1 MKILVIG
8 GTGFMGPSTA
18 AQLRQAG
25 HSVTVFHRGKTNPP
39 HGTEQI
45 VTEQIITE
53 QIIGD
58 RQQLGEYRGAFARG
72 QFDVVIDFILSS
84 ERQARMLMETFRG
97 ITRQVVAL
105 SSMDVYRA
113 WGVFYGLEPGDLQ
126 AMPVD
131 ENSALRTGP
140 AYPPAAF
147 EKVRTIYPWVDD
159 AYDLDKVPLERI
171 ILGDPEL
178 PGTVLRLPMV
188 YGPGDYLHRFHSFLK
203 RMDDGRPYILLAD
216 DVAAMHTPRGYVEN
230 VAAGIALAATFD
242 RAAGQI
248 YNLGEVECYSELEWA
263 QKIAAST
270 GWGGEFRVLPHDKT
284 PPHLYWPGNTAQHL
298 VVSSEKIRREL
309 GYREPV
315 AQEEAIRRTIE
326 WERAHPP
333 EAIGIPFNYEAEDA
347 ALTDMKASA

>member
-1 MKILVIG
+1 MRILIIG

-18 AQLRQAG
+18 ALLRQAG
-25 HSVTVFHRGKTNPP
+25 HNVTVFHRGKTDPA
-39 HGTEQI
+39 HGM
-45 VTEQIITE
+45 EQIITE

-58 RQQLGEYRGAFARG
+58 RQRLGEYREAFARG

-84 ERQARMLMETFRG
+84 ERQARLLVETFRG
-97 ITRQVVAL
+97 ITRRVVAL

-140 AYPPAAF
+140 AYPPAVF

-159 AYDLDKVPLERI
+159 AYDLDKVPVERI
-171 ILGDPEL
+171 ILDDPEL

-188 YGPGDYLHRFHSFLK
+188 YGPGDYLHRFHPFLK
-203 RMDDGRPYILLAD
+203 RMDDGRPYILFAD
-216 DVAAMHTPRGYVEN
+216 DVAAMRTPRGYLEN
-230 VAAGIALAATFD
+230 VAAGIALAATSD

-248 YNLGEVECYSELEWA
+248 YNLGEVECYSELEWS

-270 GWGGEFRVLPHDKT
+270 GWRGEFRVLPHDKT

-333 EAIGIPFNYEAEDA
+333 DAIGIPFNYQAEDA
-347 ALTDMKASA
+347 ALTDLKASA